1 MSGHYPTHGDQN
13 MDTIQRLSLHSLKK
27 NKNKNKPYTF
37 WPKKMKSF
45 YAGSSSTNNKMRTA
59 LLVGRQTRGRVPGW
73 ASCPGQDTDMPDAT
87 ALLWL
92 Q

>member
-1 MSGHYPTHGDQN
+1 
-13 MDTIQRLSLHSLKK
+13 MDTIQEIKSPFSKK
-27 NKNKNKPYTF
+27 KQNKNKPYTF

-59 LLVGRQTRGRVPGW
+59 LLVGRQTRGRVPGR